1 MADNQETTKER
12 ASRGASATAHQGA
25 SDTATVRDKVQEGVA
40 QVRDKTQELG
50 DQAKELG
57 VQAQQAAKELGVQ
70 AQQAA
75 VEYYQQGREGL
86 VDLQHTI
93 EAQIHEKPVQSLLIA
108 GGIGLL
114 LGLLWR
120 RS

>member
-1 MADNQETTKER
+1 MVDRRQETMKDKADTETQV
-12 ASRGASATAHQGA
+12 SSGTAA
-25 SDTATVRDKVQEGVA
+25 VRDKVQEGVA
-40 QVRDKTQELG
+40 HVRDKTYELG

-57 VQAQQAAKELGVQ
+57 VQAQQVAT
-70 AQQAA
+70 
-75 VEYYQQGREGL
+75 EYYQQGGEGL
-86 VDLQHTI
+86 VDFQRTV

-108 GGIGLL
+108 AGIGLL

>member
-1 MADNQETTKER
+1 M
-12 ASRGASATAHQGA
+12 
-25 SDTATVRDKVQEGVA
+25 
-40 QVRDKTQELG
+40 RDKTQELG

-57 VQAQQAAKELGVQ
+57 MQ

-86 VDLQHTI
+86 SDLQRTV

>member
-1 MADNQETTKER
+1 M
-12 ASRGASATAHQGA
+12 
-25 SDTATVRDKVQEGVA
+25 RDKVQEGVTHM
-40 QVRDKTQELG
+40 RDKTQELG
-50 DQAKELG
+50 DQ
-57 VQAQQAAKELGVQ
+57 AKELGVQ

-86 VDLQHTI
+86 ADLQRTV
-93 EAQIHEKPVQSLLIA
+93 ETQIHEKPVQSLLIA

-120 RS
+120 RG

>member
-1 MADNQETTKER
+1 MVDRRQETMKDKAPTE
-12 ASRGASATAHQGA
+12 TNVPAHQVSSG
-25 SDTATVRDKVQEGVA
+25 TAAVRDMVQEGVA
-40 QVRDKTQELG
+40 HMRDKTHELG

-57 VQAQQAAKELGVQ
+57 VQAQQVAT
-70 AQQAA
+70 
-75 VEYYQQGREGL
+75 EYYQQGREGL
-86 VDLQHTI
+86 ADFQRTV

-108 GGIGLL
+108 AGIGLL

>member
-1 MADNQETTKER
+1 MVDRRQETMKDKAATETNVPE
-12 ASRGASATAHQGA
+12 ASSSTAA
-25 SDTATVRDKVQEGVA
+25 VRDMVQEGVA
-40 QVRDKTQELG
+40 HMRDKTHELG

-57 VQAQQAAKELGVQ
+57 VQAQQVAT
-70 AQQAA
+70 
-75 VEYYQQGREGL
+75 EYYQQGREGL
-86 VDLQHTI
+86 VDFQRTV

-108 GGIGLL
+108 AGIGLL

>member
-1 MADNQETTKER
+1 M
-12 ASRGASATAHQGA
+12 
-25 SDTATVRDKVQEGVA
+25 RDKVQEGVA
-40 QVRDKTQELG
+40 HVRDKTQELG

-57 VQAQQAAKELGVQ
+57 AQ

>member
-1 MADNQETTKER
+1 MVDNHQETTKER
-12 ASRGASATAHQGA
+12 ASRGASATAQQGV
-25 SDTATVRDKVQEGVA
+25 SDTAAAVREKVQEGVA
-40 QVRDKTQELG
+40 HAREKTHELG

-57 VQAQQAAKELGVQ
+57 AQ

-86 VDLQHTI
+86 VDLQHTM

-108 GGIGLL
+108 AGIGLL